1 MLAFFV
7 FLRTQKGT
15 SVYKSFFRI
24 CLFVI
29 ISMLSWTGY
38 AAGLGKLTLNSA
50 LGQPF
55 RAEIDL
61 VSIGNS
67 EVSSLK
73 ANLASRDAFQKAGIS
88 YEPFFSTFT
97 VSIESRSS
105 GALYAKIVS
114 PQSVNEPFLTM
125 LVELSWSSGRLLR
138 EYTILLDPVET
149 AIPEPVIP
157 TVKLISTANESQL
170 DERTV
175 LPGQQADDSNF
186 SLRQPVVSSQVTDTY
201 GPVARGDTLSR
212 IAREVSPQG
221 VNLNQMLVALYRAN
235 HDAFIKNNMNLLKVG
250 AILRIPSSGEIAMI
264 KEADA
269 NMEVKAQVTDWYGY
283 REKLATVSGGA
294 QTRDILKQADTGQI
308 STTVGNESVA
318 MMESPKEILK
328 LSSGAQSANASENTT
343 DGTTLDRLRMMEE
356 DSIARN
362 LALKEANERVAML
375 EKSIENLQL
384 LLELEDPVLA
394 KAQLQA
400 ETTPEVK
407 SPSTSDLIEVVTSSS
422 DSTSDL
428 APNSSDKQESVVV
441 SQSSTA
447 DSLAENH
454 APTTDSTSLID
465 QLNERI
471 EYVGGVLVLSLLGIL
486 IIIRRKRSGSE
497 TGHEETEDFDVASS
511 VRHNMVAAA
520 TTAGSLSSFDTDDTQ
535 IDNKDVVP
543 PGFDNISSSRVNE
556 AERDLSDQ
564 DVDSFSSKNTHNAVN
579 DSADSERAISL
590 PDQPGSW
597 ERGAS
602 GSDVE
607 LDLDRTAN
615 SAGAVEN
622 KETNQAKIDV
632 AVDQF
637 GSEIDSVRKM
647 AEDAEMNLD
656 LDGAGSSDRSGT
668 EGLSTYEED
677 YDFLTDS
684 IGTEKLDDP
693 FKRLESEVE
702 LDNMEDSIVFELDTP
717 TTEVSDTE
725 LLDEAVSQNKN
736 TEASQKTAPSSDES
750 SIIADSMLPSSE
762 SDLSDLNI
770 DDPSASPIS
779 VDESIVEKTAQWHDV
794 ATKIDLA
801 KAYQEMDDKEGAKE
815 ILEEVM
821 HEGDAQQQEIARKIL
836 EDL

>member
-1 MLAFFV
+1 M
-7 FLRTQKGT
+7 
-15 SVYKSFFRI
+15 YKSFFRI

-29 ISMLSWTGY
+29 ISMLPWAGY

-73 ANLASRDAFQKAGIS
+73 ANLASRDAFQKAGIN
-88 YEPFFSTFT
+88 YEPFFSTFA

-114 PQSVNEPFLTM
+114 PQSVNEPFLNM

-149 AIPEPVIP
+149 DIPEPVVP
-157 TVKLISTANESQL
+157 TVKLISAANESEL

-186 SLRQPVVSSQVTDTY
+186 SLRQPVVTSQVTDTY

-264 KEADA
+264 KETDA

-283 REKLATVSGGA
+283 RDKLATVSGGA
-294 QTRDILKQADTGQI
+294 QARDILKQTDTGQI

-328 LSSGAQSANASENTT
+328 LSSGTQSINASENTT

-400 ETTPEVK
+400 ETTPEIK
-407 SPSTSDLIEVVTSSS
+407 SLPASDLIEVVTPSS

-428 APNSSDKQESVVV
+428 SPNSSDKQKSVVT
-441 SQSSTA
+441 SQSTA
-447 DSLAENH
+447 DSLAQNH
-454 APTTDSTSLID
+454 SPTTDGASLIN

-471 EYVGGVLVLSLLGIL
+471 EYVGVILVLSLLGIL
-486 IIIRRKRSGSE
+486 IIVRRKRSESE
-497 TGHEETEDFDVASS
+497 ASHKEIEDFDEESLA
-511 VRHNMVAAA
+511 RHNMVAAA
-520 TTAGSLSSFDTDDTQ
+520 TTTDSLSSFDTDDPR
-535 IDNKDVVP
+535 IDKKYVVP
-543 PGFDNISSSRVNE
+543 PGFDDVSSSRVNE

-564 DVDSFSSKNTHNAVN
+564 DVDSFSSKNVHDAVN
-579 DSADSERAISL
+579 DSADSEKAISL
-590 PDQPGSW
+590 QDQPGSW
-597 ERGAS
+597 ERSAS
-602 GSDVE
+602 ESDVE
-607 LDLDRTAN
+607 LNLDRATN
-615 SAGAVEN
+615 GAEAVKD

-637 GSEIDSVRKM
+637 GSEIDSVKEM

-656 LDGAGSSDRSGT
+656 LDGAGPSDRSGT

-677 YDFLTDS
+677 YDFSTDS
-684 IGTEKLDDP
+684 MDTERLDDP
-693 FKRLESEVE
+693 FKRLESESE
-702 LDNMEDSIVFELDTP
+702 LNNMEDSIVFELDTP

-725 LLDEAVSQNKN
+725 LLDEATSQNKN
-736 TEASQKTAPSSDES
+736 TEASEKAVPSPGES
-750 SIIADSMLPSSE
+750 SIAADSMLPSSE
-762 SDLSDLNI
+762 SDLSDLNM
-770 DDPSASPIS
+770 DDPSAPPIS
-779 VDESIVEKTAQWHDV
+779 DDESIVEKTAQWHEV

-821 HEGDAQQQEIARKIL
+821 HEGDAQQQEIARRIL